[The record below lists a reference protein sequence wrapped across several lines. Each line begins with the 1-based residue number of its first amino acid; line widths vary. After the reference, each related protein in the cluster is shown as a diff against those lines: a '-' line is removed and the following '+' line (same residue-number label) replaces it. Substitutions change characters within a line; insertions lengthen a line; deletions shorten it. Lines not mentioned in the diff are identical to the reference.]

1 MRIGV
6 DTLEIKAQLKKWPPW
21 EGGTKVYI
29 NGPGHMTKMA
39 ATPIYGK
46 NQQGQLLEGVE
57 CHIYLYCFTFDDIN
71 LNRAFVIIVLF
82 PKKYSN
88 KKVCANDMRKKN
100 ALGIY

>member
-1 MRIGV
+1 MYLIPFANSLKYTH
-6 DTLEIKAQLKKWPPW
+6 TLRTSGKHVRVI
-21 EGGTKVYI
+21 
-29 NGPGHMTKMA
+29 H
-39 ATPIYGK
+39 TPYTTLIY
-46 NQQGQLLEGVE
+46 QGQLLEGVE

-88 KKVCANDMRKKN
+88 KKVCANDMRKRN

>member
-1 MRIGV
+1 MFSLSRFRLVSQAENPVSRSPKTGFV
-6 DTLEIKAQLKKWPPW
+6 MTWP
-21 EGGTKVYI
+21 K
-29 NGPGHMTKMA
+29 
-39 ATPIYGK
+39 
-46 NQQGQLLEGVE
+46 QGQLLEGVE

-88 KKVCANDMRKKN
+88 KKVCANDKRKRN

>member
-1 MRIGV
+1 MYTPVNPSFTIN
-6 DTLEIKAQLKKWPPW
+6 KWDLRGSSLHGHVFVMPW
-21 EGGTKVYI
+21 QILLTSSRR
-29 NGPGHMTKMA
+29 
-39 ATPIYGK
+39 
-46 NQQGQLLEGVE
+46 QGQLLEGVE

-88 KKVCANDMRKKN
+88 KKACANDIRKRN